1 MKQKG
6 YEVLARFAEWL
17 ITYRVTILI
26 IIALISA
33 FSAYYFRKIPRDP
46 SVEAMVLEN
55 DPDLIAYN
63 HFKEIF
69 GNDEMLLI
77 VSRVDNI
84 FDAQVMKDVES
95 LREKL
100 SDMPYVDDV
109 ITYTNIK
116 SIKGIEDG
124 IIVEKLIEEIPESK
138 AEEQKARKIA
148 LKEKDYIGNFYSADA
163 KTFAIIVQ
171 LQTLAKK
178 DDNTQTRTLL
188 TSTARNLVEQKP
200 FDKYKWYVAGVPVLK
215 SDLAETQK
223 TEGKKFEIMIFIM
236 LAFMLGIIFRTFGGI
251 VVTLTAVQASIMMLM
266 TAHFFSGIPLTMVS
280 SILTPLMLIYG
291 VSSSVHIQT
300 HYALKVNANN
310 ITARNALIAAV
321 AVTVIPCMFNSVT
334 TAVGFGSNMVSSIK
348 PIREFAM
355 FASGGIILSLVLSFL
370 MIPTLL
376 SFFPKPG
383 KQTQKAHESGLRVHV
398 LEYIVK
404 LTENHWKAV
413 LVLTFILL
421 GTAIWGMSKIRVET
435 KLLEYFK
442 PESDIR
448 MSYDFIDQ
456 NLSGISTM
464 EIMVDTGKKGGM
476 KEPEVIAKMEEL
488 VNYFEQHES
497 DLTSVT
503 SLVNFYKRINMALNA
518 DNPEFSKIPETRQEA
533 AQLIMLYSMSGPE
546 SDLYNYTSR
555 DYHYGRISTRL
566 KTLSSKEL
574 QALVERVKEKTN
586 EVFKPL
592 EKHNV
597 HVNVTGSAVLYA
609 NMNSSLVVGQLESFG
624 LSLLLVSLMMILVA
638 GEIGL
643 GLVSL
648 LPNLMPIIMTMG
660 LMGFMGYALDST
672 TAMVA
677 PIALGMAVD
686 STIHFM
692 VRFRRE
698 YLSTNSY
705 DHAAAETVRLIGR
718 AMIGTS
724 IPLAA
729 GFFVLTNSIFM
740 PVFVFGLL
748 SGIVVLLAM
757 VFDLVLTPIVMKL
770 YKPSYKRSGLVDFFD

>member
-1 MKQKG
+1 MKQRGFELLSK
-6 YEVLARFAEWL
+6 FAEWL
-17 ITYRVTILI
+17 ITYRIPI
-26 IIALISA
+26 IVLVALLSA
-33 FSAYYFRKIPRDP
+33 YSAYYYRKIPRDP

-55 DPDLIAYN
+55 DPDLLAYN
-63 HFKEIF
+63 HFKDVF
-69 GNDEMLLI
+69 GNDEMLLM
-77 VSRVDNI
+77 VSKVDDI
-84 FDAQVMKDVES
+84 FDKKVMEDVES
-95 LREKL
+95 LREKVEDL
-100 SDMPYVDDV
+100 PY
-109 ITYTNIK
+109 IKEALAYTNVK

-124 IIVEKLIEEIPESK
+124 IIVEQLIPELPK
-138 AEEQKARKIA
+138 TEADETKARDIA
-148 LKEKDYIGNFYSADA
+148 LAEKDYIGNLYSEDG
-163 KTFAIIVQ
+163 KTFAVIARI
-171 LQTLAKK
+171 QTLKK
-178 DDNTQTRTLL
+178 EDDNTKTRTVI
-188 TSTARNLVEQKP
+188 TSSARELVNKKP
-200 FDKYKWYVAGVPVLK
+200 YNKYKWYVAGVPVLK

-236 LAFMLGIIFRTFGGI
+236 LAFMLGIIFRTFGGV
-251 VVTLTAVQASIMMLM
+251 VVTLSTVQASIFMLM
-266 TAHFFSGIPLTMVS
+266 AAHFFSGIPLTMVS

-300 HYALKVNANN
+300 HYALKCAEKNT
-310 ITARNALIAAV
+310 TARNALIAAV

-334 TAVGFGSNMVSSIK
+334 TAVGFGSNMISSIK

-370 MIPTLL
+370 LIPTLL

-398 LEYIVK
+398 LEGIVV
-404 LTENHWKAV
+404 LTEKHWK
-413 LVLTFILL
+413 LVIAATFILL
-421 GTAIWGMSKIRVET
+421 GVAIYGMSLIRVET

-442 PESDIR
+442 EDSDIR
-448 MSYDFIDQ
+448 VSYDFIDE
-456 NLSGISTM
+456 NLSGISSM
-464 EIMVDTGKKGGM
+464 EVMIDTSTKGGM
-476 KEPEVIAKMEEL
+476 KEPKVIAKIEEL
-488 VNYFEQHES
+488 VDYFDKNEPAI
-497 DLTSVT
+497 TSVT
-503 SLVNFYKRINMALNA
+503 SLENFYKRINMALNE
-518 DNPEFSKIPETRQEA
+518 DKPEFSKIPQSRQEA

-555 DYHYGRISTRL
+555 DYRYGRISTRL
-566 KTLSSKEL
+566 RTLSSSEL
-574 QALVERVKEKTN
+574 QELVERVKKKTD
-586 EVFKPL
+586 EIFSPL
-592 EKHNV
+592 KKDNI

-609 NMNSSLVVGQLESFG
+609 NMNSSLVIGQLESFG
-624 LSLLLVSLMMILVA
+624 ISLLLVSLMMILVA

-643 GLVSL
+643 GIVSL
-648 LPNLMPIIMTMG
+648 LPNLMPIALTMG
-660 LMGFMGYALDST
+660 FMGFMGYALDST

-698 YLSTNSY
+698 YLSSKSY
-705 DHAAAETVRLIGR
+705 DHAAAATVRLIGR

-724 IPLAA
+724 VPLAA

-757 VFDLVLTPIVMKL
+757 VFDLVLTPICMKL
-770 YKPSYKRSGLVDFFD
+770 YKPSYKKTGLVDFFD